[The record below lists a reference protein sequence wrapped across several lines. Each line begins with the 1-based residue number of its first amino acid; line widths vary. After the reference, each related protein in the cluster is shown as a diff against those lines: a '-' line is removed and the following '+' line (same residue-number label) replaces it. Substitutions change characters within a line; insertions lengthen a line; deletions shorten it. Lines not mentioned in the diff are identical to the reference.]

1 MDKRKVK
8 SLLSDLKGT
17 ISALEV
23 ELELK
28 PKPIS
33 VTYDDIL
40 TYYREDITY
49 GNEKEDY

>member
-28 PKPIS
+28 PKALS

-40 TYYREDITY
+40 TYY
-49 GNEKEDY
+49 KEDTPLWE

>member
-1 MDKRKVK
+1 MDQTKLKT
-8 SLLSDLKGT
+8 LLSDLKDT
-17 ISALEV
+17 ISELEV

-40 TYYREDITY
+40 TYY
-49 GNEKEDY
+49 KEDPPLWE